1 MPRAGEAPV
10 ARIRVRH
17 AASLDGAALS
27 EMFSALTA
35 CGPLAQAA
43 LETEEVEVPLDCAE
57 CGYSGAVDGDHLYG
71 HLRVCTACG
80 AVSDDDGVAE
90 LELVDVVVSGGST
103 LRPES
108 VSGGEAASAE
118 EAVQPVNGFHRF

>member
-1 MPRAGEAPV
+1 VRCSWHSPPAARSPR
-10 ARIRVRH
+10 R
-17 AASLDGAALS
+17 
-27 EMFSALTA
+27 
-35 CGPLAQAA
+35 QAA

-71 HLRVCTACG
+71 HLRVCPACG

-103 LRPES
+103 LGPES